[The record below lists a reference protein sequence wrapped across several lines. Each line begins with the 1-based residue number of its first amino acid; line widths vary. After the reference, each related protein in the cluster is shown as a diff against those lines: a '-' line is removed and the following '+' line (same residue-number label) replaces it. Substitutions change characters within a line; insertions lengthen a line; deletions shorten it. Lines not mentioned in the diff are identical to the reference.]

1 MLTSPWMIFW
11 LLLAGAAPAAAAAWR
26 QPRFARPL
34 ALGAALLAGLI
45 WLINTLR
52 NQPWPLRFAP
62 PGWFGGA
69 LPPYYWEINVISWS
83 LSGALLLLLT
93 AVLLADLF
101 PPPAAAP
108 TRTRR
113 QPAAALLLGAS
124 VLLTLWAAS
133 LPGLLLGW
141 CALAGAWTLVY
152 SGAQSRPAA
161 GAGLPPRLGWLLL
174 PLLLLAGATAWSPPG
189 AALAGNN
196 RHRANTA
203 LVAGGSLPRW
213 GSGRC
218 IAGVRCVSLS
228 TLPGLPLLHL
238 APPLAGVALLTRLA
252 FPAPGLVLLLTLIGL
267 LSMLAG
273 VRHAWA
279 HAQTPQR
286 TVAALALLQ
295 ASLTFL
301 AGLWAGATAA
311 VAEAHV
317 LALALTVLFLAL
329 YQQPLRR
336 RWQPLLG
343 ALAALAALAGLPPTV
358 GFVGHGALYAAWLA
372 NGRFVLMLA
381 SALLLAPVIALTFS
395 LLRERS
401 AAPEAPET
409 SSLPARLATV
419 ASLLLPLAG
428 LFVFDWR
435 ALTTVSQV
443 VALVLL
449 ATAVAG
455 LLLLPRLLSEHA
467 ALRRALRQA
476 FSVRLET
483 NTAVTRARQARQGL
497 ITALTDAEAILEGE
511 RGLLWLLLF
520 LVIFLLYG
528 L

>member
-1 MLTSPWMIFW
+1 MIFW

-52 NQPWPLRFAP
+52 NQPWPLRFAA
-62 PGWFGGA
+62 PGWAGA
-69 LPPYYWEINVISWS
+69 APLPPLHWEIDAISWS
-83 LSGALLLLLT
+83 LSGALTLLLT

-101 PPPAAAP
+101 SPPAAAA
-108 TRTRR
+108 TRARW

-133 LPGLLLGW
+133 LPGLLIGW
-141 CALAGAWTLVY
+141 CALASAWALIH

-174 PLLLLAGATAWSPPG
+174 PLLLLAGAAAWSPPG
-189 AALAGNN
+189 TALQEVSGG
-196 RHRANTA
+196 ANTA
-203 LVAGGSLPRW
+203 LWLAALAQMGLWPLHRW
-213 GSGRC
+213 RPL
-218 IAGVRCVSLS
+218 REPL

-252 FPAPGLVLLLTLIGL
+252 FPAPGLVLLLTLVGL

-372 NGRFVLMLA
+372 NGRFVLVLA
-381 SALLLAPVIALTFS
+381 SALLLAPVIALTFM

-401 AAPEAPET
+401 AAPEAPQT
-409 SSLPARLATV
+409 SSLPARLATA

-435 ALTTVSQV
+435 ALTTVSPV
-443 VALVLL
+443 GALVLL

-483 NTAVTRARQARQGL
+483 NAAVTRARQARQGL